1 MGLLDDLNKRL
12 SNLSPQANL
21 GLLATGASL
30 LSGQPLDKSISTGL
44 GTFQA
49 LGTRFRTL
57 SKNELEQI
65 IGQKI
70 PDKLFNENIFQI
82 NNQTGQITTTSLVPS
97 NPLGAFGQS
106 IDLKSGT
113 IASVEDGEIKITPI
127 AGGKAEKEITEGKKS
142 DKAYLRKKITQVN
155 VLNET
160 LNKVKDLSDGYT
172 LNIGNTPIEFNTG
185 TGFEQQILG
194 NIGGSKANEIK
205 NQLLSFRSILSLG
218 NLEELRKA
226 SPTGGSGLG
235 STSDNEI
242 RLLEGSL
249 GSIDPTLPKDSL
261 IDNMTN
267 ITDEFEK
274 IRAEAIDKFFREYPE
289 EIPLDFVNDYRN
301 NTGDTD
307 LPEEDVRSL
316 FNQLPAD
323 EKLKYVIMGGF

>member
-194 NIGGSKANEIK
+194 N
-205 NQLLSFRSILSLG
+205 
-218 NLEELRKA
+218 
-226 SPTGGSGLG
+226 
-235 STSDNEI
+235 
-242 RLLEGSL
+242 
-249 GSIDPTLPKDSL
+249 
-261 IDNMTN
+261 
-267 ITDEFEK
+267 
-274 IRAEAIDKFFREYPE
+274 
-289 EIPLDFVNDYRN
+289 
-301 NTGDTD
+301 
-307 LPEEDVRSL
+307 
-316 FNQLPAD
+316 
-323 EKLKYVIMGGF
+323 